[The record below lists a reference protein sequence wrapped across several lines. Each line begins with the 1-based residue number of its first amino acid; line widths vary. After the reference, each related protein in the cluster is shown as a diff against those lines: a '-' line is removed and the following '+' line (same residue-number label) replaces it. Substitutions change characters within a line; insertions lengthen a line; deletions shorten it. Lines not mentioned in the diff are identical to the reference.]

1 MALLEQVMRG
11 SRPHFWTGWL
21 EIQCPDLPEPDDLL
35 RYLPEEVAV
44 LRSGRRV
51 HSMEIL
57 AENAS
62 CHVLVTIGTGGGH
75 VEVAADSYTTARSV
89 GSAICERIMEASHDD
104 GKLSIT
110 TWRSTSSGKYLT
122 SRTEIVTQPWSAI
135 ASNYPTP
142 TRSEIERLVSM
153 TLDAAGRPSGR
164 LILWH
169 GVPGT
174 GKTYALRALLEAWS
188 SWCRP
193 ELVIDPEAAFSD
205 PDYLFTLMTRDFG
218 NERPW
223 RLVVVED
230 ADKFLRADAR
240 LRDNPAL
247 DRLLNL
253 TDGIL
258 GQGQRLLVL
267 LTTNSQLTSLH
278 PAIVR
283 PGRCL
288 AVTEFRRF
296 EPIEARTWLGR
307 DADTRGAMTL
317 AEMFQERG
325 ESDRIGGLAQQATG
339 QYL

>member
-1 MALLEQVMRG
+1 
-11 SRPHFWTGWL
+11 
-21 EIQCPDLPEPDDLL
+21 
-35 RYLPEEVAV
+35 
-44 LRSGRRV
+44 
-51 HSMEIL
+51 MEIL
-57 AENAS
+57 AAGPNY
-62 CHVLVTIGTGGGH
+62 HVLLTIGVGGGH
-75 VEVAADSYTTARSV
+75 VEVAAESYETARDT
-89 GSAICERIMEASHDD
+89 GRTICERIGEAQHDE
-104 GKLSIT
+104 GKLAIT
-110 TWRSTSSGKYLT
+110 MWRTTSSGKYST
-122 SRTEIVTQPWSAI
+122 SRTNIKTQRWADI
-135 ASNYPTP
+135 ASNYPEP
-142 TRSEIERLVSM
+142 TRTEIDRLVSM
-153 TLDAAGRPSGR
+153 TLDSSMEPPGR
-164 LILWH
+164 LVLWH
-169 GVPGT
+169 GQPGT

-205 PDYLFTLMTRDFG
+205 PDYLFALMTRDIG
-218 NERPW
+218 NDQPW
-223 RLVVVED
+223 RLLVVED

-258 GQGQRLLVL
+258 GQGRRLLVL

-296 EPIEARTWLGR
+296 SHAAASSWLGGGAGSK
-307 DADTRGAMTL
+307 DAMTL
-317 AEMFQERG
+317 AELFQSRG
-325 ESDRIGGLAQQATG
+325 ELERIGELAQGATG